1 MLRTGRLL
9 HPASHPASRPRTG
22 AFLPGTLASPR
33 AGLPPAGCREL
44 VARLRGPPP
53 TFSLAPELLDA
64 RRVHLFRSVASPAVF
79 PITARLPEVGHGVGV
94 ARQCSRAGVSPDERS
109 RSPSWPGIG
118 AGRANSK
125 KRPGHGPDPKLVTAP
140 IRGFCVLQV
149 A

>member
-53 TFSLAPELLDA
+53 PFSLAPELLDA
-64 RRVHLFRSVASPAVF
+64 RRVHLDHAADLGFVPFARHGQAPLANDLTVSTSGPVRLAIQDLHRSPGAGAK
-79 PITARLPEVGHGVGV
+79 ARKPSSKGTLATNPS
-94 ARQCSRAGVSPDERS
+94 RSRASADD
-109 RSPSWPGIG
+109 
-118 AGRANSK
+118 AN
-125 KRPGHGPDPKLVTAP
+125 R
-140 IRGFCVLQV
+140 
-149 A
+149 